1 MINETELGMPGE
13 SNPLN
18 IHNNEMAQQEKM
30 LRQSEVNEIAGKV
43 RQEAYEKGKREAESQ
58 LAQNQAQGALT
69 EDQIRQIVMDQAQ
82 RAQQEQMQMQQARQ
96 IIGDFS
102 SKMAAGA
109 DAYPDFDQK
118 VSALDLPKIPEIIQL
133 ANSVDNTADVMYELA
148 SKPYKVG
155 NLISLART
163 APHLAH
169 QEAQRLS
176 ASIKANQQA
185 QQSIQTPEPVSQ
197 VKPTSA
203 PAENG
208 AMDVKSLRGQ
218 KWLRR

>member
-1 MINETELGMPGE
+1 MTNDMDIGMPGE
-13 SNPLN
+13 SNPMSVQN
-18 IHNNEMAQQEKM
+18 QQMAEQEK
-30 LRQSEVNEIAGKV
+30 LLSQSEVNTIAGKV
-43 RQEAYEKGKREAESQ
+43 RQEAYEKGKKEAESSM
-58 LAQNQAQGALT
+58 AQNRAQGSLT
-69 EDQIRQIVMDQAQ
+69 EEQVRQIVMDQTQ

-109 DAYPDFDQK
+109 DAYPDFEQK
-118 VSALDLPKIPEIIQL
+118 VGALDLPKIPEIIQL

-155 NLISLART
+155 NLITLART

-185 QQSIQTPEPVSQ
+185 QQNIQTPEPVSQ

-208 AMDVKSLRGQ
+208 AMDIKSLRGQ